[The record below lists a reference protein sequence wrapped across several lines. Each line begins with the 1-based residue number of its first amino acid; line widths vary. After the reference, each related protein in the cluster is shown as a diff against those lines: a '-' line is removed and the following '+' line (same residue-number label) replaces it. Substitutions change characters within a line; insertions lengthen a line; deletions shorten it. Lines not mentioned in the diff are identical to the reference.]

1 MAELF
6 QCFPHLMSERLI
18 IRKMIEYDID
28 SLSEITNNE
37 NEYRYISLFLYKKSR
52 GVNWKIKFQ
61 SIHPKTGT

>member
-37 NEYRYISLFLYKKSR
+37 MSTDTFRYFY
-52 GVNWKIKFQ
+52 IKRVAAIYWQ
-61 SIHPKTGT
+61 QLET